1 MPSPAISPRHRLAHR
16 LPPPCPPSTPKDEA
30 EALASKDNSD
40 ARVKATNCYRWR
52 SNFLIHKG
60 KLYKILKDGKTK
72 PGAKDI
78 PIFDVDA
85 EEDGSDDADAAAADP
100 VQNKK
105 VILSYDV

>member
-85 EEDGSDDADAAAADP
+85 EEDGSDDTDAAAARSAET
-100 VQNKK
+100 KK